1 MTCEQT
7 EKAAKLSNRI
17 IHLAQNTLL
26 LNLRFMDSAIFRLS
40 PKAAETT
47 LATDGRYIYYGT
59 EYILKR
65 YKSEQNQVVRD
76 VLHVILHCIF
86 ADLLCGNK
94 SIAKMLFVFKYKSLP
109 IGLNITGF

>member
-65 YKSEQNQVVRD
+65 YKSEQKNKPN
-76 VLHVILHCIF
+76 VLL
-86 ADLLCGNK
+86 
-94 SIAKMLFVFKYKSLP
+94 IA
-109 IGLNITGF
+109 I